1 MPCIIWVWAIGQD
14 PGIVVNSRTGKWIFI
29 HVHLANLVEY
39 SNRVTQCETYSLI
52 SLNGEPGNLA
62 CDVVHKHWS
71 LRQFSRSYLAIEQ
84 ALNEALALLPLQTT
98 RTSPDTFFHGLLL
111 AYRTFSRLLPYYSIL
126 FQPIYPLSL
135 RQRRTWIRRGTRLI
149 SGCPFQRPPRSCSSD
164 GAGHN
169 TTALTTQPRGGHDLD
184 NVVGIFGDVSELCDD
199 WLPHGRDLANECM
212 ARAQMLIEFD
222 KMHSPSFRHKIGK
235 HK

>member
-1 MPCIIWVWAIGQD
+1 MWNIFPNIIKWGAWQTCVWCSTQTLIFEAVFQVIPSYWASLKRGSCIVAFTNDKNITW
-14 PGIVVNSRTGKWIFI
+14 
-29 HVHLANLVEY
+29 H
-39 SNRVTQCETYSLI
+39 
-52 SLNGEPGNLA
+52 
-62 CDVVHKHWS
+62 
-71 LRQFSRSYLAIEQ
+71 
-84 ALNEALALLPLQTT
+84 
-98 RTSPDTFFHGLLL
+98 FFHGLLL